1 MARTETN
8 IDSKNINL
16 YLSSIRKITKNRGI
30 DVMTGFAPKYF
41 LIIFGL
47 LFVAYYPIAIGM
59 ALYVGGLYWLFSKD
73 NPIFGCIWAGLGCY
87 ISAFVVHNLIQVIS

>member
-1 MARTETN
+1 MILKMVTFTDLN
-8 IDSKNINL
+8 YVDFYKIKGIN
-16 YLSSIRKITKNRGI
+16 
-30 DVMTGFAPKYF
+30 VMTGFAPKYF

-59 ALYVGGLYWLFSKD
+59 AIYVGGLYWLFSKD

-87 ISAFVVHNLIQVIS
+87 ISAFIVHNLIQLIS